1 VDGEK
6 EVGVE
11 LSMTITCRSFFGF
24 LLVRGYLGIGSF
36 AGIAGMVSDLA
47 LDDHFL
53 RVLLYFPMTSDP
65 SVKLNFTL
73 QLPLDGIDIE
83 P

>member
-1 VDGEK
+1 
-6 EVGVE
+6 
-11 LSMTITCRSFFGF
+11 
-24 LLVRGYLGIGSF
+24 
-36 AGIAGMVSDLA
+36 MVSDLA